1 LLDVEQVVVIHDE
14 LVSRLWPGTELVEK
28 GSLRD
33 RGLLEA
39 ALARPFQS
47 AFGEDAYPTILGKAA
62 ALFHSLIAN
71 HCFVDGNKRT
81 AVLALQGFLV
91 ANSFVVFLDDETV
104 YNLARETA
112 AHNVRGVSAGR
123 AYQDVLHVL
132 EETTVHLSQLRPRR
146 KDSLRSL
153 STCEELRR
161 RRRVWRMRMRILEN

>member
-1 LLDVEQVVVIHDE
+1 MEQVVAIQDE
-14 LVSRLWPGTELVEK
+14 LVSRLWPGTEPVEK

-104 YNLARETA
+104 YVLARETA
-112 AHNVRGVSAGR
+112 AHNARGVSAGK
-123 AYQDVLHVL
+123 AYENILHVL
-132 EETTVHLSQLRPRR
+132 RETTIHLSQLRPRR
-146 KDSLRSL
+146 KDSLRL
-153 STCEELRR
+153 LNTYEELRGR
-161 RRRVWRMRMRILEN
+161 RRAWRMRMGILDS